1 LLRYNQ
7 QGSLTLA
14 KTWGGPAL
22 EQAHGIAVRDS
33 FVYIVGE
40 TASFGAGLED
50 AFLLKIDADGG
61 NTIPEFGSII
71 TLTLLVMLTT
81 VFILGKS
88 LGEKRAHLKTT

>member
-1 LLRYNQ
+1 M
-7 QGSLTLA
+7 
-14 KTWGGPAL
+14 

-33 FVYIVGE
+33 FIYIVGE
-40 TASFGAGLED
+40 TASFGVGLED

-88 LGEKRAHLKTT
+88 VHKGILKWLSLAF